1 VLEAAGVA
9 VFALTGALV
18 AARKRMDPFG
28 FILLATVTG
37 VGGGTL
43 RDLLLDRRVFW
54 IEAPSDVM
62 LCTAVALTAWAIA
75 YVKPGMLDGWGAKRL
90 LIWADAAGLA
100 LFAVVGAQKGLAAG
114 VPVLSAIAF
123 GAMTATFGG
132 IIRDLL
138 AGDRPM
144 VLWSRDFYVTAA
156 AAGAGATVGLAQMG
170 LDARLVM
177 LGGLAAG
184 FGLRAGSLLF
194 GWSFPKL
201 PGSDT
206 PPPSG

>member
-1 VLEAAGVA
+1 VLEAAGVV

-75 YVKPGMLDGWGAKRL
+75 YAKPGMLDGWGAKRL

-100 LFAVVGAQKGLAAG
+100 LFAVVGAQKGLASG
-114 VPVLSAIAF
+114 VPIVSAIAF

-132 IIRDLL
+132 IIRDIL

-156 AAGAGATVGLAQMG
+156 AAGAAMTVVLAQIG

-201 PGSDT
+201 PGDDT
-206 PPPSG
+206 PKASN

>member
-1 VLEAAGVA
+1 MFEGAGVA

-18 AARKRMDPFG
+18 AARKGMDPFG

-43 RDLLLDRRVFW
+43 RELLLGHGALWVRD
-54 IEAPSDVM
+54 PTDVII
-62 LCTAVALTAWAIA
+62 CTVVALGGWALA
-75 YVKPGMLDGWGAKRL
+75 YLRPGALEGWSGRKL
-90 LIWADAAGLA
+90 LLWADAAGLSM
-100 LFAVVGAQKGLAAG
+100 FAVTGTLIGLDSGA
-114 VPVLSAIAF
+114 PVLSAVAL

-132 IIRDLL
+132 ILRDIL

-144 VLWSRDFYVTAA
+144 VLWSREFYVTAA
-156 AAGAGATVGLAQMG
+156 TIGAATTALLAGFGLPGIA
-170 LDARLVM
+170 VV
-177 LGGLAAG
+177 LGGSVAG

-201 PGSDT
+201 PGSTAD
-206 PPPSG
+206 

>member
-1 VLEAAGVA
+1 MFEGAGVA

-18 AARKRMDPFG
+18 AARKGMDPLG

-43 RDLLLDRRVFW
+43 REVVLGHSALWVR
-54 IEAPSDVM
+54 EPSDVII
-62 LCTAVALTAWAIA
+62 CAIVALCAWTLA
-75 YVKPGMLDGWGAKRL
+75 YIRPGVLEGWSGRKL
-90 LIWADAAGLA
+90 LIWTDAAGLS
-100 LFAVVGAQKGLAAG
+100 LFAVVGTLRGLDAG
-114 VPVLSAIAF
+114 VPVVSAIAL

-132 IIRDLL
+132 VLRDIL

-156 AAGAGATVGLAQMG
+156 AAGASTAALLAGLGLPGLTVT
-170 LDARLVM
+170 

-184 FGLRAGSLLF
+184 FGLRAGSILF
-194 GWSFPKL
+194 GWSFPRL
-201 PGSDT
+201 PGKSD
-206 PPPSG
+206 

>member
-1 VLEAAGVA
+1 MFEVAGVA
-9 VFALTGALV
+9 IFALTGALV
-18 AARKRMDPFG
+18 ATRKGMDPFG

-43 RDLLLDRRVFW
+43 RDILLGRGIFW
-54 IEAPSDVM
+54 VRDPTDVIA
-62 LCTAVALTAWAIA
+62 CIVVALSAWTLA
-75 YVKPGMLDGWGAKRL
+75 YVRPGVLEGWAGRKL
-90 LIWADAAGLA
+90 LIWADAAGLS
-100 LFAVVGAQKGLAAG
+100 LFAVIGTFKGLDAG
-114 VPVLSAIAF
+114 APVLSAVAL

-132 IIRDLL
+132 LLRDIL

-156 AAGAGATVGLAQMG
+156 TAGAAMTALLVGLG
-170 LDARLVM
+170 LSVPFVM

-194 GWSFPKL
+194 GWSFPSL
-201 PGSDT
+201 PGKSTD
-206 PPPSG
+206 

>member
-1 VLEAAGVA
+1 MLEAAGVV

-75 YVKPGMLDGWGAKRL
+75 YCKPGMLDGWGAKRL

-100 LFAVVGAQKGLAAG
+100 LFAVVGAQKGLASG
-114 VPVLSAIAF
+114 VPIASAIAF
-123 GAMTATFGG
+123 GAVTATFGG
-132 IIRDLL
+132 IIRDIL

-156 AAGAGATVGLAQMG
+156 AAGAATTVLLAQMG

-201 PGSDT
+201 PGDDAPNS
-206 PPPSG
+206 SA

>member
-1 VLEAAGVA
+1 VLEAAGVV

-62 LCTAVALTAWAIA
+62 LCTAVALAAWTIA
-75 YVKPGMLDGWGAKRL
+75 YFKPGMLDGWGAKRL

-114 VPVLSAIAF
+114 VPVPSAIAF

-156 AAGAGATVGLAQMG
+156 AAGAATTVGLAQMG
-170 LDARLVM
+170 LTPILVM
-177 LGGLAAG
+177 LGGIAAG

-201 PGSDT
+201 PGDDASR
-206 PPPSG
+206 PSN

>member
-43 RDLLLDRRVFW
+43 RDLLLDGRVFW
-54 IEAPSDVM
+54 IEAPSDVV
-62 LCTAVALTAWAIA
+62 LCSAVALAAWGLA
-75 YVKPGMLDGWGAKRL
+75 YSRPGMLDGWAAKRL
-90 LIWADAAGLA
+90 LLWADAAGLA
-100 LFAVVGAQKGLAAG
+100 LFAVVGAQRALAAG
-114 VPVLSAIAF
+114 VPILSAVAL

-132 IIRDLL
+132 ILRDIL
-138 AGDRPM
+138 AGDRPL

-156 AAGAGATVGLAQMG
+156 AAGAAGTVLLAQLG
-170 LDARLVM
+170 LDPRLAM

-184 FGLRAGSLLF
+184 FGLRAGSLLL
-194 GWSFPKL
+194 GWSFPNL
-201 PGSDT
+201 PGDG
-206 PPPSG
+206 PSRPSA